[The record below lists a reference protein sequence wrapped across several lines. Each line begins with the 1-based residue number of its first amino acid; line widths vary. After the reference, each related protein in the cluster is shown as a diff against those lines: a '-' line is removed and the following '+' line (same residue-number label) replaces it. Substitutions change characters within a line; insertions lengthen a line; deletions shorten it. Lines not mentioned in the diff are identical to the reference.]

1 MRDGKAGDAPPF
13 SPSGQP
19 SARPIRE
26 KWKTFQ
32 LDASGGDGG
41 IRTLDRPL
49 QAYNGLANR
58 RLQPLGHV
66 SNAPGM
72 PDTAAGCKR
81 QNWDEHV
88 SLHMKALAVMKEGR
102 AGLADVPGRRAV
114 VTPA

>member
-1 MRDGKAGDAPPF
+1 
-13 SPSGQP
+13 
-19 SARPIRE
+19 
-26 KWKTFQ
+26 
-32 LDASGGDGG
+32 
-41 IRTLDRPL
+41 
-49 QAYNGLANR
+49 
-58 RLQPLGHV
+58 
-66 SNAPGM
+66 M